1 MCELLTKL
9 RGTMKFTKEEAFE
22 KLKGELTKG
31 GKTLRMSERTLNT
44 QLETLMKVYDTIASD
59 TELSDFVTM
68 TLPSFSDVN
77 SNMEKD
83 YSDFVKTY
91 KPAQSQNQSTTQ
103 QQQQQQSNT
112 TSNNDDVLSQLQAQL
127 QQLQGKIEREE
138 KEKTLSQVRKN
149 FKSELKTVGIK
160 DDKWID
166 TYLTKINIS
175 EDLDIKEE
183 AKSTLELYNLSKAI
197 IPDGST
203 TPYYPSGG
211 EASKKIDWNDV
222 KNEN

>member
-44 QLETLMKVYDTIASD
+44 QLETLMRVYDTIASD

-103 QQQQQQSNT
+103 QQQQQSNT
-112 TSNNDDVLSQLQAQL
+112 TSTNDDVLSQLQAQL
-127 QQLQGKIEREE
+127 QQLQDKIEREE
-138 KEKTLSQVRKN
+138 KEKALSQVRKN

-211 EASKKIDWNDV
+211 EASKKISWDDV
-222 KNEN
+222 KKEN

>member
-1 MCELLTKL
+1 
-9 RGTMKFTKEEAFE
+9 MKFTKEEAFE

-31 GKTLRMSERTLNT
+31 GKTLRMSDRTLNT
-44 QLETLMKVYDTIASD
+44 QLENLIKLYETNAIDP
-59 TELSDFVTM
+59 ELSDFVNAN
-68 TLPSFSDVN
+68 LASFSDTN

-91 KPAQSQNQSTTQ
+91 KPAPSPQPQPQPTPPA
-103 QQQQQQSNT
+103 
-112 TSNNDDVLSQLQAQL
+112 DGDVLSQLQAQVL
-127 QQLQGKIEREE
+127 QLQEKISREE
-138 KEKTLSQVRKN
+138 KEKAISQVRRN

-183 AKSTLELYNLSKAI
+183 AKSTLELYNLSKAA
-197 IPDGST
+197 IPDDSP

-211 EASKKIDWNDV
+211 EASKKISWDDV
-222 KNEN
+222 KKEN

>member
-112 TSNNDDVLSQLQAQL
+112 TSTNDDVLSQLQAQL
-127 QQLQGKIEREE
+127 QQLQDKIEREE
-138 KEKTLSQVRKN
+138 KEKALSQVRKN

-203 TPYYPSGG
+203 TPYYPSGSD
-211 EASKKIDWNDV
+211 ASKKISWDEV
-222 KNEN
+222 KKEN

>member
-91 KPAQSQNQSTTQ
+91 KPDQSQNQSTT

-138 KEKTLSQVRKN
+138 KEKALSQVRKN

-211 EASKKIDWNDV
+211 EASKKISWDDV
-222 KNEN
+222 KKEN

>member
-1 MCELLTKL
+1 
-9 RGTMKFTKEEAFE
+9 MKFTKEEAFE

-91 KPAQSQNQSTTQ
+91 KTAQSQNQSTTQ

-138 KEKTLSQVRKN
+138 KEKALSQVRKN

-160 DDKWID
+160 DDRWID

-211 EASKKIDWNDV
+211 EASKKISWDDV
-222 KNEN
+222 KKEN

>member
-112 TSNNDDVLSQLQAQL
+112 TSTNDDVLSQLQAQL

-138 KEKTLSQVRKN
+138 KEKALSQVRKN

-160 DDKWID
+160 DDRWID

-211 EASKKIDWNDV
+211 EASKKISWDDV
-222 KNEN
+222 KKEN

>member
-44 QLETLMKVYDTIASD
+44 QLETLMRVYDTIASD

-103 QQQQQQSNT
+103 QQQQQSNA
-112 TSNNDDVLSQLQAQL
+112 TSTNDDVLSQLQAQL
-127 QQLQGKIEREE
+127 QQLQDKIEREE
-138 KEKTLSQVRKN
+138 KEKALSQVRKN

-211 EASKKIDWNDV
+211 EASKKISWDDV
-222 KNEN
+222 KKEN

>member
-1 MCELLTKL
+1 
-9 RGTMKFTKEEAFE
+9 MKFTKEEAFE

-91 KPAQSQNQSTTQ
+91 KTAQSQNQSTTQ

-138 KEKTLSQVRKN
+138 KEKALSQVRKN

>member
-31 GKTLRMSERTLNT
+31 GKALRMSERTLNT

-91 KPAQSQNQSTTQ
+91 KPAQSQNKSTTQ

-112 TSNNDDVLSQLQAQL
+112 TSTNDDVLSQLQAQL
-127 QQLQGKIEREE
+127 QQLQDKIEREE
-138 KEKTLSQVRKN
+138 KEKALSQVRKN

-211 EASKKIDWNDV
+211 EASKKISWDDV
-222 KNEN
+222 KKEN

>member
-1 MCELLTKL
+1 
-9 RGTMKFTKEEAFE
+9 MKFTKEEAFE
-22 KLKGELTKG
+22 KLKGELTKC
-31 GKTLRMSERTLNT
+31 GKTLRMSDRTLNT
-44 QLETLMKVYDTIASD
+44 QLENLIKLYETNAIDP
-59 TELSDFVTM
+59 ELSDFVNAN
-68 TLPSFSDVN
+68 LASFSDTN

-91 KPAQSQNQSTTQ
+91 KPAPSPQPQPQPTPPV
-103 QQQQQQSNT
+103 
-112 TSNNDDVLSQLQAQL
+112 DGDVLSQLQAQVL
-127 QQLQGKIEREE
+127 QLQEKISREE
-138 KEKTLSQVRKN
+138 KEKAISQVRRN

-183 AKSTLELYNLSKAI
+183 AKSTLELYNLSKAA
-197 IPDGST
+197 IPDGSP
-203 TPYYPSGG
+203 TPYNPSGG
-211 EASKKIDWNDV
+211 ETSKKISWDDV

>member
-103 QQQQQQSNT
+103 QQQQQSNT

-127 QQLQGKIEREE
+127 QQLQDKIEREE
-138 KEKTLSQVRKN
+138 KEKALSQVRKN

-211 EASKKIDWNDV
+211 EASKKISWDDV
-222 KNEN
+222 KKEN

>member
-1 MCELLTKL
+1 
-9 RGTMKFTKEEAFE
+9 MKFTKEEAFE

-103 QQQQQQSNT
+103 QQQSNT

-138 KEKTLSQVRKN
+138 KEKALSQVRRN

-183 AKSTLELYNLSKAI
+183 AKSTLELYNLSKAA
-197 IPDGST
+197 IPDGSP
-203 TPYYPSGG
+203 TPYNPSGG
-211 EASKKIDWNDV
+211 ETSKKIDWNDV

>member
-103 QQQQQQSNT
+103 QQQQQSNT

-138 KEKTLSQVRKN
+138 KEKALSQVRKN

-183 AKSTLELYNLSKAI
+183 AKSTLELYNLSKAT

-211 EASKKIDWNDV
+211 EASKKISWDDV
-222 KNEN
+222 KKEN

>member
-44 QLETLMKVYDTIASD
+44 QLETLMKVYDTISSD

-91 KPAQSQNQSTTQ
+91 KTAQSQNQSTTQ

-138 KEKTLSQVRKN
+138 KEKALSQVRKN

-160 DDKWID
+160 DDRWID

-211 EASKKIDWNDV
+211 EASKKISWDDV
-222 KNEN
+222 KKEN

>member
-1 MCELLTKL
+1 
-9 RGTMKFTKEEAFE
+9 MKFTKEEAFE

-112 TSNNDDVLSQLQAQL
+112 TSTNDDVLSQLQAQL
-127 QQLQGKIEREE
+127 QQLQDKIEREE
-138 KEKTLSQVRKN
+138 KEKALSQVRKN

-211 EASKKIDWNDV
+211 EASKKISWDDV
-222 KNEN
+222 KKEN

>member
-138 KEKTLSQVRKN
+138 KEKALSQVRKN

-211 EASKKIDWNDV
+211 EASKKISWDDV
-222 KNEN
+222 KKEN

>member
-1 MCELLTKL
+1 
-9 RGTMKFTKEEAFE
+9 MKFTKEEAFE

-31 GKTLRMSERTLNT
+31 GKTLRMSDRTLNT
-44 QLETLMKVYDTIASD
+44 QLENLIKLYETNAIDP
-59 TELSDFVTM
+59 ELSDFVNAN
-68 TLPSFSDVN
+68 LASFSDTN

-91 KPAQSQNQSTTQ
+91 KPAPSPQPQPQPAPPA
-103 QQQQQQSNT
+103 
-112 TSNNDDVLSQLQAQL
+112 DGDVLSQLQAQVL
-127 QQLQGKIEREE
+127 QLQEKISREE
-138 KEKTLSQVRKN
+138 KEKAISQVRRN

-183 AKSTLELYNLSKAI
+183 AKSTLELYNLSKAA
-197 IPDGST
+197 IPDDSP
-203 TPYYPSGG
+203 TPYNPSGG
-211 EASKKIDWNDV
+211 ETSKKIDWNDV
-222 KNEN
+222 KEAN

>member
-1 MCELLTKL
+1 
-9 RGTMKFTKEEAFE
+9 MKFTKEEAFE

-91 KPAQSQNQSTTQ
+91 NPAQSQNQSTTQ

-138 KEKTLSQVRKN
+138 KEKALSQVRKN

-160 DDKWID
+160 DDRWID

-211 EASKKIDWNDV
+211 EASKKISWDDV
-222 KNEN
+222 KKEN

>member
-9 RGTMKFTKEEAFE
+9 RGTMKFTKEQVVEQ
-22 KLKGELTKG
+22 LKGLLTEG
-31 GKTLRMSERTLNT
+31 GKTLHLSDRTINENIDDLIPLLVND
-44 QLETLMKVYDTIASD
+44 E
-59 TELSDFVTM
+59 TELSDFISKA
-68 TLPSFSDVN
+68 LP
-77 SNMEKD
+77 
-83 YSDFVKTY
+83 FVKRTNANFEKEKADFIKSY
-91 KPAQSQNQSTTQ
+91 KPTQSQTT
-103 QQQQQQSNT
+103 QQQQSNT
-112 TSNNDDVLSQLQAQL
+112 PPTNDDALSQLQAQI
-127 QQLQGKIEREE
+127 QQLQDKIEREE
-138 KEKTLSQVRKN
+138 KEKALSQVRKN

-211 EASKKIDWNDV
+211 EASKKISWDDV
-222 KNEN
+222 KKEN

>member
-91 KPAQSQNQSTTQ
+91 KPAPSPQPQPQPTPPV
-103 QQQQQQSNT
+103 
-112 TSNNDDVLSQLQAQL
+112 DGDVLSQLQAQL

-138 KEKTLSQVRKN
+138 KEKALSQVRKN

-183 AKSTLELYNLSKAI
+183 AKSTLELYNLSKAA
-197 IPDGST
+197 IPDGSPI
-203 TPYYPSGG
+203 PYNPSGG
-211 EASKKIDWNDV
+211 ETSKKISWDDV
-222 KNEN
+222 KKEN

>member
-91 KPAQSQNQSTTQ
+91 NPAQSQNQSTTQ

-138 KEKTLSQVRKN
+138 KEKALSQVRKN

-160 DDKWID
+160 DDRWID

-211 EASKKIDWNDV
+211 EASKKISWDDV
-222 KNEN
+222 KKEN

>member
-1 MCELLTKL
+1 
-9 RGTMKFTKEEAFE
+9 MKFTKEEAFE

-44 QLETLMKVYDTIASD
+44 QLENLMKVYETIASD
-59 TELSDFVTM
+59 TELSDFITT

-83 YSDFVKTY
+83 YADFVKTY
-91 KPAQSQNQSTTQ
+91 QPTSTQPTQ
-103 QQQQQQSNT
+103 QQQQNT
-112 TSNNDDVLSQLQAQL
+112 PPVNDDVLTQLQTQL
-127 QQLQGKIEREE
+127 QQLQSKIEKEERE
-138 KEKTLSQVRKN
+138 KALSQVRKN

-166 TYLTKINIS
+166 TYISKINIS
-175 EDLDIKEE
+175 EDLDVKEE
-183 AKSTLELYNLSKAI
+183 AKSTLELYNLSKAA

-203 TPYYPSGG
+203 TPFNPSGG
-211 EASKKIDWNDV
+211 ESSKKISWDDI
-222 KNEN
+222 KKEN

>member
-1 MCELLTKL
+1 
-9 RGTMKFTKEEAFE
+9 
-22 KLKGELTKG
+22 
-31 GKTLRMSERTLNT
+31 MSERTLNT

-91 KPAQSQNQSTTQ
+91 KPAPSPQPQPTPPV
-103 QQQQQQSNT
+103 
-112 TSNNDDVLSQLQAQL
+112 DGDVLSQLQAQL

-138 KEKTLSQVRKN
+138 KEKALSQVRKN

>member
-91 KPAQSQNQSTTQ
+91 KTAQSQNQSTTQ

-138 KEKTLSQVRKN
+138 KEKALSQVRKN

-211 EASKKIDWNDV
+211 EASKKISWDDV
-222 KNEN
+222 KKEN

>member
-1 MCELLTKL
+1 
-9 RGTMKFTKEEAFE
+9 MKFTKEEAFE

-31 GKTLRMSERTLNT
+31 GKTLRMSDRTLNT
-44 QLETLMKVYDTIASD
+44 QLENLIKLYETNAIDP
-59 TELSDFVTM
+59 ELSDFVNAN
-68 TLPSFSDVN
+68 LASFSDTN

-91 KPAQSQNQSTTQ
+91 KPAPSPQPQPQPTPPA
-103 QQQQQQSNT
+103 
-112 TSNNDDVLSQLQAQL
+112 DGDVLSQLQAQVL
-127 QQLQGKIEREE
+127 QLQEKISREE
-138 KEKTLSQVRKN
+138 KEKAISQVRRN

-183 AKSTLELYNLSKAI
+183 AKSTLELYNLSKAA
-197 IPDGST
+197 IPDGSP

-211 EASKKIDWNDV
+211 EASKKISWDDV
-222 KNEN
+222 KKEN

>member
-112 TSNNDDVLSQLQAQL
+112 TSTNDDVLSQLQAQL
-127 QQLQGKIEREE
+127 QQLQDKIEREE
-138 KEKTLSQVRKN
+138 KEKALSQVRKN

-211 EASKKIDWNDV
+211 EASKKISWDDV
-222 KNEN
+222 KKEN